1 MLNVAPRL
9 VFLVLYFS
17 QEMEKKNLSERK
29 CLVSEYNDLI
39 ESIKIEQKEEAEIQ
53 KVRHEEIQRDLQ
65 KKNEDLE
72 EEKKESAEKN
82 EDLVATLDE
91 SRIVLREKD
100 QEIDILNEEIFKVPT
115 YFSTLNLQY
124 LGSKR
129 CPLNHL

>member
-1 MLNVAPRL
+1 
-9 VFLVLYFS
+9 
-17 QEMEKKNLSERK
+17 MERKNISERK